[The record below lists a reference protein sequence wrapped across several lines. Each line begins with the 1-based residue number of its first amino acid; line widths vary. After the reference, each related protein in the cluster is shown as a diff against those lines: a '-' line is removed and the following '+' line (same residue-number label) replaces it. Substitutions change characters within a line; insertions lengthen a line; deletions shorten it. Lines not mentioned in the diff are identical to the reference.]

1 MRTVVTFLI
10 IIDMIVMQRLNT
22 EACEAS
28 SEESR
33 REGIM
38 AWGVTGNSWN
48 YSHPH
53 PHTQRQILLTL
64 EIF

>member
-10 IIDMIVMQRLNT
+10 ILDMIVMQRLNT
-22 EACEAS
+22 ESCEAS

-38 AWGVTGNSWN
+38 AWGVTVIVGI
-48 YSHPH
+48 
-53 PHTQRQILLTL
+53 ILILIL
-64 EIF
+64 ILSAKFC

>member
-38 AWGVTGNSWN
+38 AWV
-48 YSHPH
+48 
-53 PHTQRQILLTL
+53 
-64 EIF
+64 

>member
-10 IIDMIVMQRLNT
+10 ILDMIVMQRLNT
-22 EACEAS
+22 ESCEAS

-38 AWGVTGNSWN
+38 AWGVTVIVGI
-48 YSHPH
+48 
-53 PHTQRQILLTL
+53 ILILIL
-64 EIF
+64 ILSAKFY

>member
-22 EACEAS
+22 EACKAS
-28 SEESR
+28 SEESG

-38 AWGVTGNSWN
+38 AWGVTVIVGI
-48 YSHPH
+48 
-53 PHTQRQILLTL
+53 ILILIL
-64 EIF
+64 IFSA